1 MFINKITSKNAPEAF
16 GPYSPAVKLGDFVY
30 LSGQIPLDPR
40 TMEVVAE
47 DIKSQTHQVMLNIG
61 NLLEEM
67 KLGYRHIVKTTV
79 YLKDMNQFAE
89 FNEVYGS
96 YFIEPYPART
106 TIEVARLPKD
116 VLVEVECM
124 VIDTL
129 MYEQQMAQSSGCGC
143 GSEDGC
149 GTDESEGCGS
159 GCSGCSH

>member
-1 MFINKITSKNAPEAF
+1 MFINKITSNNAPAAI

-30 LSGQIPLDPR
+30 MSGQIPLDPK
-40 TMEVVAE
+40 TMEVVAD

-79 YLKDMNQFAE
+79 YLSDMNNFAE
-89 FNEVYGS
+89 FNEVYAS
-96 YFIEPYPART
+96 YFEEPYPART
-106 TIEVARLPKD
+106 TIEVSRLPKD

-129 MYEQQMAQSSGCGC
+129 MYEQQMMAQQGGCGC
-143 GSEDGC
+143 GSEGGC
-149 GTDESEGCGS
+149 GSDDS
-159 GCSGCSH
+159 GCSGDCGGCH